1 MITSLSSELF
11 PSPREIFQEPG
22 YFTVPE
28 QWLIFGNDSVI
39 KEIIS
44 VSPFPF
50 QQSEKNCAQIV
61 LIHTQLDEE
70 ALIIECETS
79 KISISFG
86 SPKGALYGL
95 KALKQIIDLSAGKI
109 PCFKLT
115 DAPYLKRRGF
125 MLDVSR
131 CKVPHNAN
139 NVRANRSVVRS
150 SLQ

>member
-1 MITSLSSELF
+1 M
-11 PSPREIFQEPG
+11 
-22 YFTVPE
+22 PE

-50 QQSEKNCAQIV
+50 KQSEKGIAQIV

-86 SPKGALYGL
+86 SPKGALYGV
-95 KALKQIIDLSAGKI
+95 KKLSSRLLI
-109 PCFKLT
+109 YRLERF
-115 DAPYLKRRGF
+115 R
-125 MLDVSR
+125 VS
-131 CKVPHNAN
+131 N
-139 NVRANRSVVRS
+139 
-150 SLQ
+150 

>member
-39 KEIIS
+39 REIIS

-50 QQSEKNCAQIV
+50 QQSDKNSAQIV

-95 KALKQIIDLSAGKI
+95 KTLKQIIDLSAGKDPVFQI
-109 PCFKLT
+109 EGCSASKK
-115 DAPYLKRRGF
+115 KRFHAGCQS
-125 MLDVSR
+125 MQGS
-131 CKVPHNAN
+131 HNAN
-139 NVRANRSVVRS
+139 DVS
-150 SLQ
+150 S